1 MLLRWRS
8 YLSLCYLGC
17 LRTVRAMLASRSRLW
32 TARLATTLAAWLI
45 AFAVVTSLLNVFSH
59 QLSAMSPTLRALV
72 ISGMLV
78 VLMVNVVMPF
88 LSVRIS
94 RWFR

>member
-1 MLLRWRS
+1 
-8 YLSLCYLGC
+8 
-17 LRTVRAMLASRSRLW
+17 MLASRPRLW

-45 AFAVVTSLLNVFSH
+45 AFAVVTSLLNLLGP

-72 ISGMLV
+72 ISGTLV
-78 VLMVNVVMPF
+78 VLMVNVVMPL

-94 RWFR
+94 RWLR

>member
-1 MLLRWRS
+1 
-8 YLSLCYLGC
+8 
-17 LRTVRAMLASRSRLW
+17 MLASRPRLW

-45 AFAVVTSLLNVFSH
+45 AFAVVTSLLNVFGH

-72 ISGMLV
+72 ISGTLV